1 MPIYIRFINNK
12 QVETTTLEN
21 KPKGE
26 GWHEA
31 PRDFSWQKS
40 YCLAENGE
48 ITQCSDEDIKLE
60 LLQNA
65 KSAALTSLNIYFH
78 NYTGPYVG
86 YSHHK
91 AKSYDIQAQAA
102 ENILKAEE
110 AKQPLNNKDTEII
123 TPLAQVRDISVVE
136 MAKLI
141 QERANQAI
149 KAIIKCEELE
159 SLAKKKIKE
168 AKTDQELQN
177 ILDNFVKEIQVS
189 LTQPKG

>member
-1 MPIYIRFINNK
+1 MPIYIRFVNNK
-12 QVETTTLEN
+12 QVEATTLES
-21 KPKGE
+21 KRE
-26 GWHEA
+26 GDGWYEA

-40 YCLAENGE
+40 YCLTENGE
-48 ITQCSDEDIKLE
+48 ITECSDEDVRLE

-102 ENILKAEE
+102 GNILKAEE

-141 QERANQAI
+141 QEKANQAI
-149 KAIIKCEELE
+149 KAIIKCEEFE
-159 SLAKKKIKE
+159 SLAKKKINE
-168 AKTDQELQN
+168 AKTDEELQN

-189 LTQPKG
+189 LT

>member
-1 MPIYIRFINNK
+1 MPIYIRFVNNK
-12 QVETTTLEN
+12 QVETTTLES
-21 KPKGE
+21 KPEDE

-40 YCLAENGE
+40 YCLTEGGE
-48 ITQCSDEDIKLE
+48 IAQCSDEDIKLE

-102 ENILKAEE
+102 GNILKAEE
-110 AKQPLNNKDTEII
+110 TKQPLNNQDTEII
-123 TPLAQVRDISVVE
+123 APLAKVRDISIVE

-141 QERANQAI
+141 QERVNQAI

-177 ILDNFVKEIQVS
+177 ILNDFIKE
-189 LTQPKG
+189 TQAS